1 MNRMIRCAHCGRRIL
16 SNPRVKEQRYCSR
29 KACQRARK
37 TLWQRVKMATDPD
50 YQLNQRDCQKDWNK
64 RNPDYWRLYRSRNPG
79 YRTRNRLLQK
89 HRDRRRRDLAKMD
102 AFGGISPIQ
111 PGSYYLIPAR
121 RDLAKMDALSQKVYL
136 IPTWY
141 TDLAKKDSI
150 DSLTTFP

>member
-1 MNRMIRCAHCGRRIL
+1 
-16 SNPRVKEQRYCSR
+16 
-29 KACQRARK
+29 
-37 TLWQRVKMATDPD
+37 MATDPD

-102 AFGGISPIQ
+102 AFGEISPIQ
-111 PGSYYLIPAR
+111 PGSYCLIPAR

>member
-1 MNRMIRCAHCGRRIL
+1 MNRMIRCAHCGSLIL
-16 SNPRVKEQRYCSR
+16 SNPRVKDQRYCSQ

-37 TLWQRVKMATDPD
+37 TRWQRQKMATDLD

-64 RNPDYWRLYRSRNPG
+64 RNPDYWRQYRSRHPG

-102 AFGGISPIQ
+102 ALAEISPIK
-111 PGSYYLIPAR
+111 PGSYYLIPAKG
-121 RDLAKMDALSQKVYL
+121 DLAKMDALSQKVYL
-136 IPTWY
+136 IPTGY

-150 DSLTTFP
+150 DSLPAFP